1 MMAADGNEDTMHE
14 ALRSKKIG
22 FMPPSR
28 QLGTVVHC
36 IQLTE
41 LHPNSLQQFLQLIL
55 QYFLNIDFHPFRFLT
70 LTPLIFV
77 ESHTQSLHL

>member
-1 MMAADGNEDTMHE
+1 MMTPDVNEDTMHE

-28 QLGTVVHC
+28 QLGTVAHC

-41 LHPNSLQQFLQLIL
+41 LYIYTNTFSNLDRYI
-55 QYFLNIDFHPFRFLT
+55 
-70 LTPLIFV
+70 
-77 ESHTQSLHL
+77 

>member
-28 QLGTVVHC
+28 QLGTVAHC

-41 LHPNSLQQFLQLIL
+41 LYIYTNTFINLDKYIWQFRQIRLSI
-55 QYFLNIDFHPFRFLT
+55 
-70 LTPLIFV
+70 
-77 ESHTQSLHL
+77 